1 MVDEVLTSILNT
13 SKQVQTGRA
22 VNRLIQ
28 NHLPCTQLSPLGLFL
43 YGFVALLWGCAI
55 PATFEGMVPSSF
67 PAAKS
72 HPNAGGG
79 VTHVAVAASPNA
91 TIVKPAQATA
101 RENFAASELQRYIE
115 KISGATL
122 PIALDYQAVDGNRIL
137 IGGPERNAQT
147 AALMS
152 ESEFDASVPGPEGM
166 MIRTLNADTLV
177 LAGSSKNPDEY
188 ERGTIY
194 AVYEFLERYL
204 GCSFAAIGKPGVD
217 MGEYVPRMETI
228 SLSALDYTKH
238 KADALYRGV
247 HMGYTNFDNTPVNTS
262 HGLNP
267 AYFDWLM
274 KNRFNLV
281 YLWAKVYRDFKANG
295 TYDEIVKR
303 GMIFN
308 YGGTSGFE
316 FLPPDGSSDFPEP
329 YYSTHPKYYSQAN
342 GAYHN
347 PGGDPLQPDRM
358 VLNYRNPDAITQV
371 ARNIK
376 QFLAANSSIKLV
388 QWYDYPYEGE
398 ANFASRDAVSSRYTM
413 KENYVYGVNEIA
425 KQVNA
430 DHPNVR
436 IELFLYGNLMD
447 RPESVTSLDTG
458 LLLEQANRERNVGK
472 SDGTGFIG
480 TSWDSNLYD
489 WINATG
495 RDAIIYDHVQ
505 ANYGSMWH
513 YIPSAD
519 ELQAIFQSYAANG
532 NKIIGAHTGANV
544 QNHWNYLL
552 DFYTYGRTLYDYS
565 LSFED
570 NLDRFARIFGD
581 GGPYVKSYLR
591 YVEGLVEGQWSIV
604 DAGQNWIFD
613 ADMGTIYGFFENA
626 YNAATTA
633 SARNNLRLLRMVIR
647 YTELSNYGTGADERY
662 YMWENF
668 DSGTSGNT
676 GYGIGIP
683 DNGSPGPFQPDRWY
697 TIE

>member
-1 MVDEVLTSILNT
+1 M
-13 SKQVQTGRA
+13 
-22 VNRLIQ
+22 NRLIRR
-28 NHLPCTQLSPLGLFL
+28 HLPYTQLSPLVVFL
-43 YGFVALLWGCAI
+43 YGFVALLWGCAL
-55 PATFEGMVPSSF
+55 PTTFEGMVPTSF
-67 PAAKS
+67 QTAKS
-72 HPNAGGG
+72 HPNGGGG
-79 VTHVAVAASPNA
+79 VTHVAVAGSANA

-101 RENFAASELQRYIE
+101 RESFAASELQRYIG

-122 PIALDYQAVDGNRIL
+122 PIVPDDQAVDGNRIL

-166 MIRTLNADTLV
+166 MLRTLDARTLL
-177 LAGSSKNPDEY
+177 LAGSSKNPDEF

-217 MGEYVPRMETI
+217 MGEYVPRMQTI
-228 SLSALDYTKH
+228 NLGTVDYTKSA
-238 KADALYRGV
+238 ADGLYRGV
-247 HMGYTNFDNTPVNTS
+247 HMGYTNHDNTPLSPS
-262 HGLNP
+262 HALNP

-281 YLWAKVYRDFKANG
+281 YLWAGIYNAFKTNG
-295 TYDEIVKR
+295 MYDEIAKR
-303 GMIFN
+303 GMVFN
-308 YGGTSGFE
+308 YGGTAGFE
-316 FLPPDGSSDFPEP
+316 FLPPDGSRDFPEP
-329 YYSTHPKYYSQAN
+329 YFTAHPEYYSLLPN
-342 GAYHN
+342 NDYHK
-347 PGGDPLQPDRM
+347 PREGDPSGQPDRM
-358 VLNYRNPDAITQV
+358 VLNYRNPDTINEV

-376 QFLAANSSIKLV
+376 EFLAANPLVKLV

-398 ANFASRDAVSSRYTM
+398 ANLASTDPMSSRYTLQ
-413 KENYVYGVNEIA
+413 ENYIYGVNEIA

-430 DHPNVR
+430 DHPSVR
-436 IELFLYGNLMD
+436 IELFLYGNFMS
-447 RPESVTSLDTG
+447 RPESITSLDRG
-458 LLLEQANRERNVGK
+458 VLLEQANRERNVGK
-472 SDGTGFIG
+472 SDGSGFIG
-480 TSWDSNLYD
+480 TGWESNLYD

-532 NKIIGAHTGANV
+532 NKVVGAHTGANI
-544 QNHWNYLL
+544 QNHWNYLF

-565 LSFED
+565 LTFED
-570 NLDRFARIFGD
+570 NLERFAAIFGE
-581 GGPYVKSYLR
+581 GAPSVKSYLR

-604 DAGQNWIFD
+604 DAGQYWIFN
-613 ADMGTIYGFFENA
+613 ADMDTIYADFEDA
-626 YNAATTA
+626 YSAATTA
-633 SARNNLRLLRMVIR
+633 SARNNLRLLRMVVR
-647 YTELSNYGTGADERY
+647 YTELSNYGTGAAERY

-683 DNGSPGPFQPDRWY
+683 DNGSPGPFQPDKWY
-697 TIE
+697 AIE